1 MSGRAQQVS
10 NPAAPERRLWFL
22 IPGDLNTPTGG
33 YRYDR
38 RMIQGL
44 RDLDWRVEHRALG
57 DGFPLPSQAEREQ
70 ARGVLAGIPDGE
82 TVVVDGLAYGV
93 LPDLAELHGRRL
105 RLIALVHHPLWMET
119 GLDPTRSRVLRR
131 SEDRALAQARG
142 IIVTSGPTARLL
154 WGQGIA
160 PDRIR
165 VVVPGVDRA
174 PAAIGARDPGPRL
187 LFVATLTPRKG
198 HDLLLRA
205 LKDLASLPWQLH
217 CVGSLGRDRRWS
229 TQMRRLTRDLG
240 LDSRVTFT
248 GALDDASLVEEY
260 RQADLFVFPSRFE
273 GYGMVAAEA
282 LAHGLPIVATRTGA
296 LPDLVPPEVGVL
308 VPPEDPKALGGVLER
323 LLADEGLRRRLAAGS
338 RVAGMRLPTWSQ
350 AARTFAAACQGIH
363 PFE

>member
-1 MSGRAQQVS
+1 
-10 NPAAPERRLWFL
+10 
-22 IPGDLNTPTGG
+22 
-33 YRYDR
+33 
-38 RMIQGL
+38 
-44 RDLDWRVEHRALG
+44 
-57 DGFPLPSQAEREQ
+57 
-70 ARGVLAGIPDGE
+70 
-82 TVVVDGLAYGV
+82 
-93 LPDLAELHGRRL
+93 
-105 RLIALVHHPLWMET
+105 
-119 GLDPTRSRVLRR
+119 
-131 SEDRALAQARG
+131 
-142 IIVTSGPTARLL
+142 
-154 WGQGIA
+154 
-160 PDRIR
+160 
-165 VVVPGVDRA
+165 
-174 PAAIGARDPGPRL
+174 
-187 LFVATLTPRKG
+187 
-198 HDLLLRA
+198 
-205 LKDLASLPWQLH
+205 
-217 CVGSLGRDRRWS
+217 
-229 TQMRRLTRDLG
+229 MRRLTRDLG